1 VLTRSPGEAV
11 ASTGILLFLSSC
23 TTAII
28 HALIPDHWLPFVLM
42 ARTERWSDRRT
53 VLLVALAGL
62 IHVLVSFAVAAA
74 AILLGSSPAQQLAQ
88 GAGTSL
94 ELLAGV
100 LLVLFGLIYGVGA
113 HYREA
118 RAHSHRESVSKEP
131 TPHIHAHGHLLE
143 RWFHGA
149 LSAGA
154 LVAIIGVSP
163 CVLLQP
169 ILFGA
174 AAQGPL
180 VMVAAA
186 TGFAVCTLGTMVG
199 VTMAAGRGM
208 RRLELP
214 FFTRYGDLLSGLLIA
229 GIGLYVIVQEI

>member
-1 VLTRSPGEAV
+1 M

-23 TTAII
+23 ATAII

-42 ARTERWSDRRT
+42 ARTEGWSERRA

-62 IHVLVSFAVAAA
+62 IHVLVSFAVAAVV
-74 AILLGSSPAQQLAQ
+74 ILVGSSPAQQLAQ
-88 GAGTSL
+88 RAGTSL
-94 ELLAGV
+94 ELLAGT
-100 LLVLFGLIYGVGA
+100 LLFLFGLIYGVGA

-118 RAHSHRESVSKEP
+118 RAHSQAGGGSIEP
-131 TPHIHAHGHLLE
+131 TRHIHAHGHLLE

-149 LSAGA
+149 LSAGS

-174 AAQGPL
+174 AAQGTL

-186 TGFAVCTLGTMVG
+186 
-199 VTMAAGRGM
+199 
-208 RRLELP
+208 
-214 FFTRYGDLLSGLLIA
+214 SG
-229 GIGLYVIVQEI
+229 